1 MSETKTYTSDDVD
14 DIVTVFQFDQ
24 HGHYIGETLTQVAEL
39 ESGQYGPL
47 VPDDCVTFAPPSNED
62 LFFTISDD
70 KSQWIG
76 TPWPTNA
83 AECVGI
89 FLKHHDHCD
98 WTNHMRDL
106 FEEFT
111 QDNEQYE
118 LHRDDDLTLT
128 VIKKAEKTQEELE
141 FEQAE
146 QQLKEFDAQI
156 ESLKSRMSLAML
168 QNDQNTINQLRAEYA
183 ELMGI
188 SIDSKM
194 YKAFAPI
201 AFKDQGTG

>member
-1 MSETKTYTSDDVD
+1 MSEKIYTSDDVD
-14 DIVTVFQFDQ
+14 NIVTVYQFDN
-24 HGHYIGETLTQVAEL
+24 HGHYIGKSLTQVAEL
-39 ESGQYGPL
+39 ESGTYGPL
-47 VPDDCVTFAPPSNED
+47 VPDDCVEFAPPSDTD

-89 FLKHHDHCD
+89 FLNHHDHCD
-98 WTNHMRDL
+98 WTNHMREL

-111 QDNEQYE
+111 AENEEYE
-118 LHRDDDLTLT
+118 LHRDEDLTLT
-128 VIKKAEKTQEELE
+128 VIKTPDKTLEELE

-146 QQLKEFDAQI
+146 QQLKDFDAQI

-168 QNDQNTINQLRAEYA
+168 QGEQETINALRIEYA
-183 ELMGI
+183 ELMGT
-188 SIDSKM
+188 SLTVE
-194 YKAFAPI
+194 AV
-201 AFKDQGTG
+201 